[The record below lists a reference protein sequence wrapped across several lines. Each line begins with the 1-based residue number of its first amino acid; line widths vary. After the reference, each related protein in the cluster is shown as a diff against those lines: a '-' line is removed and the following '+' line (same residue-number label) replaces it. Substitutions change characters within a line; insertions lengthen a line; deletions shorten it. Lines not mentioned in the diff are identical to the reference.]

1 MKLVYRPLL
10 EIQLRHSFYKSGFAA
25 DDFDIVPGTN
35 TLEMLKQYALVWRK
49 NDTGFVIYAEVDAS
63 SIGGVNENVSPAPL
77 PRLINEHLE
86 ETLQLSF
93 YLRANNKYLSNITE
107 LKRYNPGRELFYF
120 NNLRDDQESGLLHLG
135 DSFTDQRVGDAI
147 ALVSAETVTY
157 RFSSAVNS
165 ANILIN
171 DSFGNTRHNSSFEFD
186 DPSFTALEHRIDLNE
201 ASAMRAGRYSLVH
214 EGSTDDPQVFYFD
227 PEVFALNP
235 LAVIEIFNS
244 TVELTS
250 DESELVAADY
260 QFLLNDEIQAIGT
273 YALQLEARATTWRYN
288 VIKKYDSNP
297 YSLANLDDISDF
309 TKSLESERAIFLADD
324 ERALSEQPATIA
336 LHHSGTK
343 LRNLPSPQLTTQL
356 QQAASEDSYISD
368 MYIYV

>member
-10 EIQLRHSFYKSGFAA
+10 EIQLRHSFYNSGFAA
-25 DDFDIVPGTN
+25 DDFDIVPGRA
-35 TLEMLKQYALVWRK
+35 TLEMLNQYDLVWLK

-63 SIGGVNENVSPAPL
+63 SVGDDNENISPVPL

-93 YLRANNKYLSNITE
+93 YLLAHNQYLSNITD
-107 LKRYNPGRELFYF
+107 LKRYVPGREVFYF

-135 DSFTDQRVGDAI
+135 DSFTEQRVGDAI
-147 ALVSAETVTY
+147 ALVSTDTVTY
-157 RFSSAVNS
+157 RFNSAVNS
-165 ANILIN
+165 ANILVN
-171 DSFGNTRHNSSFEFD
+171 DSFGNTRHNSSFKFD
-186 DPSFTALEHRIDLNE
+186 DPSITTSEHRIDLSE

-214 EGSTDDPQVFYFD
+214 EGSVDDPQVFYFD
-227 PEVFALNP
+227 PDIFVLNP
-235 LAVIEIFNS
+235 LAVIEIYDS
-244 TVELTS
+244 TVELTA

-260 QFLLNDEIQAIGT
+260 QFLLNDEIQAIGS

-297 YSLANLDDISDF
+297 YSLANLDDIVDF
-309 TKSLESERAIFLADD
+309 TKSLESERAIFVSDD

-356 QQAASEDSYISD
+356 QQGASEDSYISD